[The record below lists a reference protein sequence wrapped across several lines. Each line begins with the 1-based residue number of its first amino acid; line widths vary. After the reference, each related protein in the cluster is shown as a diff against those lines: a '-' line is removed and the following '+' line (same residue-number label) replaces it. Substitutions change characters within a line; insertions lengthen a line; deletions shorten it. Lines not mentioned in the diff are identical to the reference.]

1 MRALQ
6 GPVAAVVL
14 ATCVSAI
21 LICFR
26 MKDRS
31 LDVTVKPWP
40 TSAAAAGGDAVGV
53 STVAVATASDAT
65 MAALRLL
72 PCHRPDLCMLG
83 IAERLMADPSRVKA
97 PGGKVFRPQAGRTRS
112 GFAHRDPLDLE
123 NS

>member
-1 MRALQ
+1 MRAPQ

-14 ATCVSAI
+14 ATWVSAI

-40 TSAAAAGGDAVGV
+40 TSAAAAGGAAVGV
-53 STVAVATASDAT
+53 STVAVATANDAT
-65 MAALRLL
+65 KAALRLL
-72 PCHRPDLCMLG
+72 PCRRPDLCKLG

-97 PGGKVFRPQAGRTRS
+97 PGGKFQTRGRANAKRIS
-112 GFAHRDPLDLE
+112 SP
-123 NS
+123 